1 LKEARILTDGFFY
14 CSKKGENNKE
24 KNFADVRVDD

>member
-1 LKEARILTDGFFY
+1 LKDDRVLTDDFVF

-24 KNFADVRVDD
+24 KDFADVRVDD